1 MEALKRAAK
10 RGVDVRL
17 VLPSQS
23 DSAILLYAARSYY
36 EDLLESGVKVYER
49 QSRFLHA
56 KSAMVDGVWCT
67 IGSTNLD
74 WRSLVY
80 NDELNAVVLSPDF
93 GKQLRRIFDDDFD
106 RSKLITREDWAKR
119 PFADRIREAGAKL
132 WAKLL

>member
-1 MEALKRAAK
+1 MDALKRAAG

-17 VLPSQS
+17 ILPSQS
-23 DSAILLYAARSYY
+23 DSAMLLYAAHSYY
-36 EDLLESGVKVYER
+36 GEMIDAGIKVYER

-80 NDELNAVVLSPDF
+80 NDELNAVVLSPEF
-93 GKQLRRIFDDDFD
+93 GKQLRAIFDDDFKN
-106 RSKLITREDWAKR
+106 SKLITAEDWAKR
-119 PFADRIREAGAKL
+119 PITHRIKEAGARV